1 MVEPAESFVLKP
13 SSLTD
18 ALFDSLR
25 KRIINGGIAPGE
37 KLTEAR
43 VATEYSVARPT
54 AKACL
59 ERLTAL
65 GLLRRSA
72 HKSAVVPELDAGEIL
87 DLFLGREAV
96 ERFAVATLAERGAP
110 IPEAALE
117 AQRLIERA
125 VQELDFPAQVESDIM
140 FHSALVAATG
150 STRLSKMH
158 ELIMGE
164 VQLTMGQAQ
173 AHKTTHPSNIEREHA
188 AILAAIAAGNA
199 KGAEDALLFHL
210 HAARD
215 RLVKRL
221 DAKG

>member
-1 MVEPAESFVLKP
+1 MGDHSESFVLRP
-13 SSLTD
+13 ASLTD
-18 ALFDSLR
+18 TLFDSLR
-25 KRIINGGIAPGE
+25 RRIVNGHIAPGE

-43 VATEYSVARPT
+43 VASEYSVARPT

-72 HKSAVVPELDAGEIL
+72 HKSAVVPELDAAEIL
-87 DLFLGREAV
+87 DLFQGREAV
-96 ERFAVATLAERGAP
+96 ERFAVAALAERDAAV
-110 IPEAALE
+110 PEDALE
-117 AQRLIERA
+117 AQRLIAKA
-125 VQELDFPAQVESDIM
+125 VRDLDFPSQVESDIL

-150 STRLSKMH
+150 STRLSRMH

-173 AHKTTHPSNIEREHA
+173 AHAATHPSNIEREHA
-188 AILAAIAAGNA
+188 AILAAIEAGNPH
-199 KGAEDALLFHL
+199 GAEDALVFHL

-215 RLVKRL
+215 RLVNQL
-221 DAKG
+221 SGN

>member
-1 MVEPAESFVLKP
+1 MSDHAERFVLKP
-13 SSLTD
+13 ASLTD

-25 KRIINGGIAPGE
+25 KRIVNGQIAPGE

-59 ERLTAL
+59 ERLIAR

-72 HKSAVVPELDAGEIL
+72 HKSAVVPELTAKEIL

-96 ERFAVATLAERGAP
+96 ESFAVTTLAARGAP
-110 IPEAALE
+110 VPPDAVES
-117 AQRLIERA
+117 QRLIERA
-125 VQELDFPAQVESDIM
+125 VRDLDFPAQVESDIL

-150 STRLSKMH
+150 STYLAKMH
-158 ELIMGE
+158 DLIMGE

-173 AHKTTHPSNIEREHA
+173 AHKATHPSNIEREHA
-188 AILAAIAAGNA
+188 AILAGIESGDPEAAH
-199 KGAEDALLFHL
+199 EALLFHL

-215 RLVKRL
+215 RLVANVTVSK
-221 DAKG
+221 